1 MFIAPPMGDEG
12 AALGSAFISAINNGE
27 NLSWLSE
34 KNFMPYFGPCINNK
48 EVLLSIKKFKNSKI
62 KIKKYSQ
69 KKLIEMLSRDII
81 SGKVCC
87 LARGKLEYGPRAL
100 GNRSIIALPTNRKV
114 RDRINSEIKRRPSY
128 QPFCP
133 SVLEIDREELFID
146 SFNHKHM
153 AIAFRM
159 KKKYIRKYPSACH
172 IDGTARPQ
180 FISEKDN
187 PFYFRLLSSIK
198 EKIGHGILINTSFN
212 LHGRSIVCSAD
223 DAIRDFLDCNLDSMI
238 LGDYYVSIN

>member
-1 MFIAPPMGDEG
+1 MGDEG

-27 NLSWLSE
+27 NLSWVSKE
-34 KNFMPYFGPCINNK
+34 NFMPYFGPSINNK
-48 EVLLSIKKFKNSKI
+48 EVLLSIKKYNSSKL

-69 KKLIEMLSRDII
+69 KKLIEMLSTDII
-81 SGKVCC
+81 RGKVCC
-87 LARGKLEYGPRAL
+87 IARGKLEYGPRAL
-100 GNRSIIALPTNRKV
+100 GNRSIIALPTSGEV
-114 RDRINSEIKRRPSY
+114 RDRINREIKRRPSY

-133 SVLEIDREELFID
+133 SVLETDREELFID

-159 KKKYIRKYPSACH
+159 KKEFIIKYPSACH

-180 FISEKDN
+180 FVSEEDN
-187 PFYFRLLSSIK
+187 PFYFGLLSSIK

-212 LHGRSIVCSAD
+212 LHGRSMVCSTD

-238 LGDYYVSIN
+238 LGDYYVSNN